1 MNKKPMIIVGAIFG
15 LIIIALIVYLIL
27 TLTTDI
33 FKPTSEVFQRYL
45 KQGIQNI
52 DGILDLSKEKEYYN
66 TISTSNYRDNTN
78 INIKYI
84 NNQGNDEVFNIN
96 SEGINNHSEKKSYR
110 LFNIKY
116 NQNYDVLKTEY
127 LQDNNTYGILFSDVA
142 KKYISANIDEFDN
155 FLNTI
160 GFNMQD
166 VNKEDLYEFIDFTI
180 NRREDI
186 GKAIFD
192 YINKLNNNKFG
203 KKKSV
208 SITMNNNEEKI
219 TQSYYLNLSSVN
231 TKELILEVLKK
242 LDQQEEINKINT
254 EKIDF
259 PELDIIIYVLKNN
272 ILRISIEQENNQIRI
287 DFDENEINVKY
298 TNITDNDIRTI
309 NLDMKKEEEGK
320 SIVYDD
326 SFNNKVSAK
335 YSFNEENNNK
345 IANIKLNVSN
355 DYIKGIEMEL
365 NQNLETSNTIIE
377 GIQKSFESEPNINI
391 TNLNANDRNSALN
404 SLIKR
409 IDALLIN
416 KNNQLNSEVINIW
429 INANKKLET
438 KYQGIKEKQIYDF
451 NDQFLPYGGQNVEK
465 QIIYNL
471 LDLSGRNMEKY
482 EKTGEDL
489 YRVYLSQGQKNEKM
503 ADEIKQIIEKADKKF
518 NVNFEYDKEGK
529 ISTVVIQ
536 GYKEQ

>member
-355 DYIKGIEMEL
+355 DYIKGIEIEL

-503 ADEIKQIIEKADKKF
+503 ADEIKQIIEKTDKKF

>member
-142 KKYISANIDEFDN
+142 KKYISANIDDFDK

-355 DYIKGIEMEL
+355 DYIKGIEIEL

-391 TNLNANDRNSALN
+391 TILNANDRNSALN

-503 ADEIKQIIEKADKKF
+503 ADEIKQIIEKTDKKF

>member
-166 VNKEDLYEFIDFTI
+166 VNKEDLYEFIDFSI

-355 DYIKGIEMEL
+355 DYIKGIEIEL

>member
-355 DYIKGIEMEL
+355 DYIKGIEIEL

>member
-52 DGILDLSKEKEYYN
+52 DGLLDLSKEKEYYN

-142 KKYISANIDEFDN
+142 KKYISANIDDFDN

-355 DYIKGIEMEL
+355 DYIKGIEIEL

-471 LDLSGRNMEKY
+471 LDLSGRNMDKY

-503 ADEIKQIIEKADKKF
+503 ADEIKQIIEKTDKKF